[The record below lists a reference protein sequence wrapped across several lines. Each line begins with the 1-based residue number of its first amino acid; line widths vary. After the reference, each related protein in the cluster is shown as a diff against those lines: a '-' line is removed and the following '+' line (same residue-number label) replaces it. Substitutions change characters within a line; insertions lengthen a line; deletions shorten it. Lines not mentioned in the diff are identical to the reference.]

1 MKKKMQKEK
10 KYDEF
15 LSAMIDGKKVLT
27 EEEIKIL
34 REGLLKKLEQLKFS
48 YGQIAHKKKYDTL
61 VLLRKKEGLE
71 KEIAVVEK
79 DLQLLNNRNVV
90 VDLTK

>member
-1 MKKKMQKEK
+1 MVKLLIKKNMTHSF
-10 KYDEF
+10 Y
-15 LSAMIDGKKVLT
+15 
-27 EEEIKIL
+27 
-34 REGLLKKLEQLKFS
+34 
-48 YGQIAHKKKYDTL
+48 YKKKYDTL

-79 DLQLLNNRNVV
+79 DLQLLNNQNVV

>member
-1 MKKKMQKEK
+1 MVK
-10 KYDEF
+10 
-15 LSAMIDGKKVLT
+15 
-27 EEEIKIL
+27 
-34 REGLLKKLEQLKFS
+34 LL
-48 YGQIAHKKKYDTL
+48 IKKKYDTL

-79 DLQLLNNRNVV
+79 DLQLLNNQNVV

>member
-1 MKKKMQKEK
+1 MDK
-10 KYDEF
+10 
-15 LSAMIDGKKVLT
+15 
-27 EEEIKIL
+27 
-34 REGLLKKLEQLKFS
+34 LL
-48 YGQIAHKKKYDTL
+48 IKKKYDTL

-79 DLQLLNNRNVV
+79 DLQLLNNQNVV